1 MQRFY
6 CCSVRFRHF
15 AGGGRLCLLKVF
27 WQLSGEDII
36 RGFEKFMTGM
46 GKNLPNILTVS
57 RIFAVLIFVAIAS
70 VAHIGVIS
78 NENWIFW
85 SRISAVVLA
94 MLAGLTDLLDGYL
107 ARKYHCV
114 SDFGALMDPLADK
127 IFVTGTMLMAV
138 EYQIIPAWIAIA
150 VLFREFM
157 VTGLRTLAAKKQVV
171 ISADRWGKLKTA
183 LQMTMLGMA
192 GIAWSIDGGADYLR
206 TESWLGVRI
215 WYVWLAF
222 MIGIVLIT
230 LFSGLGYFIRYRK
243 LFLSDGE

>member
-1 MQRFY
+1 M
-6 CCSVRFRHF
+6 
-15 AGGGRLCLLKVF
+15 VF
-27 WQLSGEDII
+27 G
-36 RGFEKFMTGM
+36 

-70 VAHIGVIS
+70 VAHIDVIS
-78 NENWIFW
+78 DKSWVFAL
-85 SRISAVVLA
+85 RISAVILA

-107 ARKYHCV
+107 ARKYHWV

-138 EYQIIPAWIAIA
+138 EFRIIPAWIAIA

-157 VTGLRTLAAKKQVV
+157 VTGLRTLAAKKQIV

-183 LQMTMLGMA
+183 LQMTMLGIA
-192 GIAWSIDGGADYLR
+192 GVAWAIDGGNEYLF
-206 TESWLGVRI
+206 TESWFGIRI
-215 WYVWLAF
+215 WYIWLTF
-222 MIGIVLIT
+222 MTGIVLIT

-243 LFLSDGE
+243 LFLSQE

>member
-1 MQRFY
+1 M
-6 CCSVRFRHF
+6 
-15 AGGGRLCLLKVF
+15 
-27 WQLSGEDII
+27 I
-36 RGFEKFMTGM
+36 

-57 RIFAVLIFVAIAS
+57 RIFAVLIFVVIAS
-70 VAHIGVIS
+70 VAHIDVIS
-78 NENWIFW
+78 SKSWILGL
-85 SRISAVVLA
+85 RLCAVILA
-94 MLAGLTDLLDGYL
+94 LLAGLTDLLDGYL
-107 ARKYHCV
+107 ARRYHCV

-183 LQMTMLGMA
+183 LQMTMLGLA

-206 TESWLGVRI
+206 NASVCNVRL

-222 MIGIVLIT
+222 MIGIVMVTI
-230 LFSGLGYFIRYRK
+230 FSGLGYFIRYRK
-243 LFLSDGE
+243 LFLNSGE

>member
-1 MQRFY
+1 MT
-6 CCSVRFRHF
+6 FR
-15 AGGGRLCLLKVF
+15 R
-27 WQLSGEDII
+27 
-36 RGFEKFMTGM
+36 
-46 GKNLPNILTVS
+46 KNLPNILTVS
-57 RIFAVLIFVAIAS
+57 RIFAVLIFVIIAS
-70 VAHIGVIS
+70 VAHIEVIS
-78 NENWIFW
+78 DESWIFGL
-85 SRISAVVLA
+85 RVCAVILA
-94 MLAGLTDLLDGYL
+94 LLAGLTDLLDGYL
-107 ARKYHCV
+107 ARRYHWV

-138 EYQIIPAWIAIA
+138 EYRIIPAWIAIA

-183 LQMTMLGMA
+183 LQMTMLGLA
-192 GIAWSIDGGADYLR
+192 GIAWAIDGGATYLHC
-206 TESWLGVRI
+206 ESWFGIRL

-243 LFLSDGE
+243 LFLDQE